1 MSKSKVV
8 PIGRK
13 VEECDPP
20 EGWNIRS
27 PFGFLAFDDTRGGR
41 LARLGDVLLW
51 IEKEKVLPR
60 DRALQVLTD
69 RLPED
74 AIAWVYGLTDGGYA
88 NKLPDGWLDTLAHRM
103 QAPRRRQIS
112 PGISGNRIGSDEW
125 YARDDFS
132 SVRSDSRA
140 SKTVQAS
147 VAPAPDPGL
156 PTLRLLLSC
165 WGPLNQKQGDEPALR
180 TGEQWPVNYLAVPLL
195 KASKWWGY
203 GQVREQQAA
212 PVIEALPAPLQIIR
226 AVPVEDRPIS
236 TYADLKKYRKD
247 NPGAPWTDDMKVIL
261 AKEKV
266 RRKNKGEAGISK
278 VMASELGV
286 SVQFVDAKVREGNA
300 IDKKR
305 QSEQATTTKHR
316 A

>member
-1 MSKSKVV
+1 MSKNKVV

-13 VEECDPP
+13 VDDGEPP

-147 VAPAPDPGL
+147 VAPAPEPGL
-156 PTLRLLLSC
+156 PTLRLLLRC

-195 KASKWWGY
+195 KAAEWWGY
-203 GQVREQQAA
+203 GRTV
-212 PVIEALPAPLQIIR
+212 EAQPKPSESPA
-226 AVPVEDRPIS
+226 
-236 TYADLKKYRKD
+236 
-247 NPGAPWTDDMKVIL
+247 
-261 AKEKV
+261 
-266 RRKNKGEAGISK
+266 
-278 VMASELGV
+278 
-286 SVQFVDAKVREGNA
+286 
-300 IDKKR
+300 
-305 QSEQATTTKHR
+305 ATTEQVSTDEWDGRRLAERHATLKSDGQGKWTQRLVAESGVPDREIRRRIASTKSAGSIGAIASNLTKGKKTR
-316 A
+316 R